1 MGEDEEQPEAKCRK
15 VVNLMQSISS
25 VAEEVN
31 FCLACGR
38 ADHSI
43 DSCPNEDAK
52 DKVTDAHQVILSS
65 VQFSKPVSAG
75 KQKERKTGLEV
86 EV

>member
-1 MGEDEEQPEAKCRK
+1 MKSKMAKQSVPKVPTRMGEDEEQPEGKCRK
-15 VVNLMQSISS
+15 VVDLIQSISS

-43 DSCPNEDAK
+43 DSCPSEDAK
-52 DKVTDAHQVILSS
+52 DKVTDAYQVILSS
-65 VQFSKPVSAG
+65 DLNFQS
-75 KQKERKTGLEV
+75 Q
-86 EV
+86 